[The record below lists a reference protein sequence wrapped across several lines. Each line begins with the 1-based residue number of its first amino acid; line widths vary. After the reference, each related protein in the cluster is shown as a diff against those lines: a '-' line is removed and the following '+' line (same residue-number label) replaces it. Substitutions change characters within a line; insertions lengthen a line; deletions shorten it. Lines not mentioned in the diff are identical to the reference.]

1 MRQKIDLLNGPVFP
15 SLAKLAVPI
24 MATSLVQMAYNL
36 TDMIWIGRI
45 GSNAVASVGAAGM
58 YMWLSNGLVTL
69 ARMGGQVHVGHAV
82 GAGRTDFAGRYA
94 ATTFQM
100 TLLLGVLYG
109 LVCTIFSKPLIA
121 FFHLASRSVI
131 NDAVSY
137 LMITCG
143 LVIFSFLNQI
153 STSVGLVINII
164 LDPLLIF
171 GIGPFP
177 ALKVT
182 GAAIATII
190 AQMVVTLLFLFFASQ
205 DQILFHHIHLL
216 QAPDSKKA
224 SEIFRL
230 GLPSCLQSLV
240 FTGISMTI
248 ARLVAGYGDAA
259 VAVQKVGA
267 QIESISWMTSDGF
280 ASAVNSFIAQN
291 HGAGKEDRI
300 HAGYR
305 SALKIVLPWGLFCTI
320 LLVCF
325 PTPIFITEPDVIPMG
340 ISYLMI
346 LGFSQLFSSLEIT
359 TSGAFCG
366 YGRTLPP
373 SITGI
378 TLNLLRIP
386 MALALTATPLALS
399 GIWWSISITSIL
411 RGLVLLCLILI
422 FFRRMAK
429 KKEKSP
435 SLSR

>member
-1 MRQKIDLLNGPVFP
+1 
-15 SLAKLAVPI
+15 
-24 MATSLVQMAYNL
+24 
-36 TDMIWIGRI
+36 
-45 GSNAVASVGAAGM
+45 
-58 YMWLSNGLVTL
+58 
-69 ARMGGQVHVGHAV
+69 
-82 GAGRTDFAGRYA
+82 
-94 ATTFQM
+94 
-100 TLLLGVLYG
+100 
-109 LVCTIFSKPLIA
+109 
-121 FFHLASRSVI
+121 
-131 NDAVSY
+131 
-137 LMITCG
+137 
-143 LVIFSFLNQI
+143 
-153 STSVGLVINII
+153 
-164 LDPLLIF
+164 
-171 GIGPFP
+171 
-177 ALKVT
+177 
-182 GAAIATII
+182 
-190 AQMVVTLLFLFFASQ
+190 MVVTLLFLFFASQ

-325 PTPIFITEPDVIPMG
+325 PTPIFKIFITEPDVIPMG

-366 YGRTLPP
+366 YGRTMPP

-411 RGLVLLCLILI
+411 KGLILFI
-422 FFRRMAK
+422 WFQITIK
-429 KKEKSP
+429 KK
-435 SLSR
+435 

>member
-1 MRQKIDLLNGPVFP
+1 
-15 SLAKLAVPI
+15 
-24 MATSLVQMAYNL
+24 
-36 TDMIWIGRI
+36 
-45 GSNAVASVGAAGM
+45 
-58 YMWLSNGLVTL
+58 MWACNIFN
-69 ARMGGQVHVGHAV
+69 QI
-82 GAGRTDFAGRYA
+82 FAGLFTA
-94 ATTFQM
+94 I
-100 TLLLGVLYG
+100 GN
-109 LVCTIFSKPLIA
+109 SHPA
-121 FFHLASRSVI
+121 FL
-131 NDAVSY
+131 
-137 LMITCG
+137 
-143 LVIFSFLNQI
+143 

-291 HGAGKEDRI
+291 HGAGKESRI
-300 HAGYR
+300 RKGTKQAFVV
-305 SALKIVLPWGLFCTI
+305 SALFCGVISVLVFLLAKNFMLFFVSPSDTEIIKIGVG
-320 LLVCF
+320 
-325 PTPIFITEPDVIPMG
+325 
-340 ISYLMI
+340 YLRI
-346 LGFSQLFSSLEIT
+346 E
-359 TSGAFCG
+359 GAFYIGIGILFLLYG
-366 YGRTLPP
+366 YYR
-373 SITGI
+373 GI
-378 TLNLLRIP
+378 NFPEMSLVLTIISLGTRVI
-386 MALALTATPLALS
+386 LAYILAPIEAVGVV
-399 GIWWSISITSIL
+399 GIWWAIPVGWFLADVTGIIYMRHRERKNS
-411 RGLVLLCLILI
+411 
-422 FFRRMAK
+422 
-429 KKEKSP
+429 E
-435 SLSR
+435 